1 MQIGRVKKSLFI
13 LVLPFILILA
23 SCSAINSS
31 KAVLNGLQVQLDEN
45 FSGPL
50 SEWKKQFVYL
60 KWNIESPP
68 EIEKYR
74 LNVIFRFSGEESTP
88 LEAEFAY
95 GGTNLESKPDS
106 IAGEGTERV
115 LTLHYLNKL
124 FVFGAMADHS
134 AGTNIDFKI
143 TLLQAKS
150 DNDSVPI
157 QATVSWKRPE
167 LKFASPTPKLE
178 YVTLD
183 AESAEPC
190 YRVADQ
196 APFSFDSR
204 PQEYLV
210 TINGKPYIDAYGVQS
225 SVQAKLRN
233 LLYLDDNKN
242 LYVGV
247 NCARTAGEKYVY
259 EVISKNEEGSSNKTT
274 LAFKSIKPGISQSE
288 IDEANKSQKI
298 GDCTGPLKIT
308 ENSASYGDCGFI
320 RVDVIQ
326 SDLDTGSCNFLGY
339 WTDKNGSK
347 RTGLFEYCG
356 AFEAGGFQED
366 RFYTLYVKN
375 NGSTSYKTRLGTN
388 KMVLSFTVLDDK

>member
-1 MQIGRVKKSLFI
+1 VQIGRVKKSLFI
-13 LVLPFILILA
+13 LVLPLILILA

-31 KAVLNGLQVQLDEN
+31 KAVLSGLQVQLDEN

-74 LNVIFRFSGEESTP
+74 IDVIFRFPGEESKP

-95 GGTNLESKPDS
+95 DGTNLGSKPDL

-115 LTLHYLNKL
+115 LTLNNLDKL
-124 FVFGAMADHS
+124 LVFGAMADHS
-134 AGTNIDFKI
+134 AGSNVDFKI

-157 QATVSWKRPE
+157 QDTVSWKRPE

-178 YVTLD
+178 YVTQSV
-183 AESAEPC
+183 ESAEPC
-190 YRVADQ
+190 YKVTDQ
-196 APFSFDSR
+196 ATFSFDSR

-210 TINGKPYIDAYGVQS
+210 TINGKPYIDPYGDQS

-233 LLYLDDNKN
+233 LLYWEDNEN

-247 NCARTAGEKYVY
+247 ECARTAGEKYVY
-259 EVISKNEEGSSNKTT
+259 EVISKNEVGSSDEST
-274 LAFKSIKPGISQSE
+274 LTFKSIKPGISQSE
-288 IDEANKSQKI
+288 IDESNKSQRI
-298 GDCTGPLKIT
+298 GNCTGALKIT
-308 ENSASYGDCGFI
+308 ENTASDGDCGF
-320 RVDVIQ
+320 VGVEVIQ
-326 SDLDTGSCNFLGY
+326 SDLDTGSCNFLAN

-356 AFEAGGFQED
+356 AFRPAAFKK
-366 RFYTLYVKN
+366 T
-375 NGSTSYKTRLGTN
+375 GSTHY
-388 KMVLSFTVLDDK
+388 M